1 MARNTPESDGVGS
14 ELRHRG
20 GMSGIPDATPVAGGF
35 PLSPLRIGNGMAG
48 SRSVGVCRVWVPD
61 FGDRRN
67 DLPGHADA
75 VTSVVS
81 RHVVADDSEE
91 RRQRVG
97 AATSAGA
104 EEL

>member
-1 MARNTPESDGVGS
+1 
-14 ELRHRG
+14 
-20 GMSGIPDATPVAGGF
+20 MSGIPDATPVADGF
-35 PLSPLRIGNGMAG
+35 PLFPLRIGEGMAG
-48 SRSVGVCRVWVPD
+48 SRSLAVCRVRLPD

-67 DLPGHADA
+67 DLPGHTDS
-75 VTSVVS
+75 VTRVVS
-81 RHVVADDSEE
+81 RHVVGDDPEEE

>member
-1 MARNTPESDGVGS
+1 
-14 ELRHRG
+14 
-20 GMSGIPDATPVAGGF
+20 MSGIPDATPVADGF
-35 PLSPLRIGNGMAG
+35 PLFPLRIGEGMAG
-48 SRSVGVCRVWVPD
+48 SRSLAVCRVRLPD

-67 DLPGHADA
+67 DLPGHTDS
-75 VTSVVS
+75 VTRVVS
-81 RHVVADDSEE
+81 RHVLGDDPEE